1 MVANQIERELV
12 AIEEQL
18 KAIVCS
24 EVSLLQ
30 DASQHIIASGGKRI
44 RPRLTMLAYLA
55 AGGKDLSAVL
65 PLAAAVELVHT
76 ATLVHDDINDH
87 SQTRRGKITVHAR
100 WGRTFA
106 LLTGDYLFSKVYEL
120 MAPYG
125 TKYNV
130 LMANA
135 CVELVEG
142 ETLQAAA
149 AKAGTIDQETYKR
162 IISLKTA
169 SLFEAS
175 ARMGALLAGANE
187 QTVDALGKYA
197 NNLGLT
203 FQIVDDVL
211 DIMGDPET
219 MGKPAGNDLIQGA
232 GAIIAQNG
240 KKMAHQ
246 MGVAEAVAEAPAED
260 PMQAMMARLRESGA
274 VEVAKLQAYEMARRA
289 RKALEQVPPSDA
301 RDELESLVDMVV
313 DREQ

>member
-1 MVANQIERELV
+1 MVANQIERELIAV
-12 AIEEQL
+12 EEQL
-18 KAIVCS
+18 NEIVRS
-24 EVSLLQ
+24 EVDLLQ

-55 AGGKDLSAVL
+55 AGGQDLAEVL

-125 TKYNV
+125 RDYNI

-149 AKAGTIDQETYKR
+149 AKAGTVDQETYKR

-169 SLFEAS
+169 SLFEAA
-175 ARMGALLAGANE
+175 ARMGALLAGGDE
-187 QTVDALGKYA
+187 QTVEALGHYA

-219 MGKPAGNDLIQGA
+219 MGKPTGNDLIQGA
-232 GAIIAQNG
+232 GAIVAQNG
-240 KKMAHQ
+240 KKLHQ
-246 MGVAEAVAEAPAED
+246 AAVAEAVAED
-260 PMQAMMARLRESGA
+260 PIQAMMARLRESGA
-274 VEVAKLQAYEMARRA
+274 VEVAKMQAYEMARRA
-289 RKALEQVPPSDA
+289 RKALEHVSPSPA

>member
-1 MVANQIERELV
+1 
-12 AIEEQL
+12 
-18 KAIVCS
+18 
-24 EVSLLQ
+24 
-30 DASQHIIASGGKRI
+30 
-44 RPRLTMLAYLA
+44 
-55 AGGKDLSAVL
+55 
-65 PLAAAVELVHT
+65 
-76 ATLVHDDINDH
+76 
-87 SQTRRGKITVHAR
+87 
-100 WGRTFA
+100 
-106 LLTGDYLFSKVYEL
+106 

-125 TKYNV
+125 RQYNI

-169 SLFEAS
+169 SLFEAA
-175 ARMGALLAGANE
+175 ARMGALLGGGDDE
-187 QTVDALGKYA
+187 TVEALGRYA

-219 MGKPAGNDLIQGA
+219 MGKPTGNDLIQGA
-232 GAIIAQNG
+232 GAIVAQNG
-240 KKMAHQ
+240 KKLANQ
-246 MGVAEAVAEAPAED
+246 TAVAEAPED

-274 VEVAKLQAYEMARRA
+274 VEVAKMQAYEMARRA
-289 RKALEQVPPSDA
+289 RQALDQLPDSPA

>member
-18 KAIVCS
+18 NAIVCS
-24 EVSLLQ
+24 EVGLLQ
-30 DASQHIIASGGKRI
+30 DASRHIIASGGKRI

-125 TKYNV
+125 AEYNV

-149 AKAGTIDQETYKR
+149 AKSGTIDQETYKR

-169 SLFEAS
+169 SLFEAA
-175 ARMGALLAGANE
+175 ARMGALLGGGDE
-187 QTVDALGKYA
+187 QTVEALGKYA

-240 KKMAHQ
+240 KKVAHQ
-246 MGVAEAVAEAPAED
+246 MAVAEAVAEAPED

-274 VEVAKLQAYEMARRA
+274 VEVAKMQAFELARRA
-289 RKALEQVPPSDA
+289 RKALEQVPASDA

>member
-1 MVANQIERELV
+1 MVANQIERELLTV
-12 AIEEQL
+12 EKQL
-18 KAIVCS
+18 NEVVRS
-24 EVSLLQ
+24 EVGLLQ

-44 RPRLTMLAYLA
+44 RPRITMLAYLA
-55 AGGKDLSAVL
+55 AGGEDLSAVI

-87 SQTRRGKITVHAR
+87 STTRRGKITVHAR

-125 TKYNV
+125 TEYNV

-149 AKAGTIDQETYKR
+149 AKSGTIDQETYKR

-175 ARMGALLAGANE
+175 ARMGALLAGGDE
-187 QTVDALGKYA
+187 QTVEALSEYA
-197 NNLGLT
+197 HNLGLA

-232 GAIIAQNG
+232 GAIVAQNG

-246 MGVAEAVAEAPAED
+246 TAVAQKTAPSED
-260 PMQAMMARLRESGA
+260 PIQTMMTRLRESGA
-274 VEVAKLQAYEMARRA
+274 VEVARMQADEMARRA
-289 RKALEQVPPSDA
+289 RRALEHVYPSPA
-301 RDELESLVDMVV
+301 CDELRVLVDLVV

>member
-1 MVANQIERELV
+1 MVANQIERELLAV
-12 AIEEQL
+12 EEQL
-18 KAIVCS
+18 NLIVRS
-24 EVSLLQ
+24 EVELLQ
-30 DASQHIIASGGKRI
+30 AASQHIIASGGKRI

-55 AGGKDLSAVL
+55 AGGTDLAAVL

-125 TKYNV
+125 SEYNV

-149 AKAGTIDQETYKR
+149 AKSGTIDQETYKR

-175 ARMGALLAGANE
+175 ARMGALLGGGDE
-187 QTVDALGKYA
+187 QIVEALGRFG
-197 NNLGLT
+197 NNLGLA

-232 GAIIAQNG
+232 GALIAQNG
-240 KKMAHQ
+240 KKTNHQ
-246 MGVAEAVAEAPAED
+246 VAVAEAPAED
-260 PMQAMMARLRESGA
+260 PIQAMMVRLRESGA
-274 VEVAKLQAYEMARRA
+274 VEVARMKAYEMARRA
-289 RKALEQVPPSDA
+289 RQALEQVPASEA
-301 RDELESLVDMVV
+301 RDELVSLVDLVV
-313 DREQ
+313 DRDQ